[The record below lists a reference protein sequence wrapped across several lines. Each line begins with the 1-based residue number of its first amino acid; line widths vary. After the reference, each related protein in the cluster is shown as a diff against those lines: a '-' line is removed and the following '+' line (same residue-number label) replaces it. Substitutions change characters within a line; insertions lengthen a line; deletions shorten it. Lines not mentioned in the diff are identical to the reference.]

1 MSKKQ
6 PKHLVDPTQL
16 KPIDTQDGTL
26 QVIIETPKG
35 SRNNLGLPPGL
46 TQTVKALFAVR
57 RKILDR
63 QDHSNAF

>member
-1 MSKKQ
+1 M
-6 PKHLVDPTQL
+6 
-16 KPIDTQDGTL
+16 
-26 QVIIETPKG
+26 
-35 SRNNLGLPPGL
+35 GLPPGL